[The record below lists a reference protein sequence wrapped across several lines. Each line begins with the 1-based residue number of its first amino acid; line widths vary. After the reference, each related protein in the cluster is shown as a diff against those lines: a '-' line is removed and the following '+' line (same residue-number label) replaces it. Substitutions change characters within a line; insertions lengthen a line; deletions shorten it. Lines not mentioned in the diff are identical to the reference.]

1 MLKRLTLKFAN
12 HRHLYHL
19 KPSVSAFI
27 LPRPSAF
34 SIYPTYLR
42 HFSTLKREELGDAD
56 FDNTDPYSQ
65 AAHDSSDDEEFN
77 KILELNDLLA
87 NIHNQEYFDESSL
100 ENKVVKFMALYS
112 DLSVVISQENEDMVK
127 AMNEFV
133 SPSLI
138 TF

>member
-1 MLKRLTLKFAN
+1 MLKRLTFQLAN

-27 LPRPSAF
+27 RSGPSTF
-34 SIYPTYLR
+34 SVCPTYLR
-42 HFSTLKREELGDAD
+42 HFSTLKRGELGDTD

-87 NIHNQEYFDESSL
+87 NIHN
-100 ENKVVKFMALYS
+100 
-112 DLSVVISQENEDMVK
+112 
-127 AMNEFV
+127 
-133 SPSLI
+133 
-138 TF
+138 